1 METGKNL
8 RKCSSQDFENLQ
20 SNSESDQVTDS
31 ESEIIQSATDT
42 SIAQTSTSKSIIKI
56 KKKDVDPVTKIKTG
70 ICKVIVKK
78 GNKEVEYRKEVTYDN
93 STGNMW
99 THLSSIH
106 GIIRPS
112 KAAKLMIS
120 TKEKTNQ
127 STLESIFQNAFN
139 NPKRKKEKDQALAEF
154 IIYNSQP
161 LTILSSQKFIAFCQA
176 LDPYYQA
183 PNDKAL
189 KRMINEAYLYSK
201 NLLCEILEKSALTQL
216 YNKQKDTQNHSEI
229 ETIPA
234 NINEDNH
241 FQTMLFNII
250 SSCNLELETD

>member
-8 RKCSSQDFENLQ
+8 HKRSSQDFENLQ

-78 GNKEVEYRKEVTYDN
+78 GNKEVEYGKEVTYDN
-93 STGNMW
+93 ST
-99 THLSSIH
+99 LI
-106 GIIRPS
+106 
-112 KAAKLMIS
+112 IS

-127 STLESIFQNAFN
+127 STLESIFQNASN
-139 NPKRKKEKDQALAEF
+139 NPKRKKEKDQALTEF

-176 LDPYYQA
+176 LDPYYQV
-183 PNDKAL
+183 PNNKAL
-189 KRMINEAYLYSK
+189 KRIINEAYLYSK
-201 NLLCEILEKSALTQL
+201 NLLYEILEK
-216 YNKQKDTQNHSEI
+216 NTQNNSEI

-241 FQTMLFNII
+241 FQTMLFNMI
-250 SSCNLELETD
+250 SSCNLELELMSSQ